1 MSNVWYF
8 DEEEEVLDYTWF
20 EDEDPGYLDL
30 SPSMSLTDEDLLSCQ
45 DLAEPVAELSQATV
59 EPAVAEPL
67 PAEHVVTPEQI
78 SYFDEEEEVLD
89 YTGFEDEDPGYL
101 DLSSPST
108 SFIDE
113 DLLSCHDLAEP
124 AAELSQATVEPAVAE
139 PLPAEPVVTPE
150 PMIATQDDLADDK
163 PRHIPV
169 LVTTSMRDSER
180 NRKRRRNNANWTVCL
195 AGSAAKNF

>member
-59 EPAVAEPL
+59 EPAAAEPL
-67 PAEHVVTPEQI
+67 PAEHVVNPEQI

-113 DLLSCHDLAEP
+113 DLLSCQDLAEP
-124 AAELSQATVEPAVAE
+124 AAEA
-139 PLPAEPVVTPE
+139 LPAEHVVTPE